1 MKHSIINKQKVD
13 SHNLIVNIKLIP
25 ETEFELIAINNFNNS
40 QASFDDKELIE
51 NYLHFNL
58 ALGNYSLVKL
68 IDQDKNNFTIQ
79 VFI

>member
-1 MKHSIINKQKVD
+1 MKHSVISKQHVD

-25 ETEFELIAINNFNNS
+25 ETEFELTAINNLNDT
-40 QASFDDKELIE
+40 QASSDEKELIE

-58 ALGNYSLVKL
+58 ALGNYSIVKL
-68 IDQDKNNFTIQ
+68 INQDKNNFTIQ